1 MRANNLGGAESE
13 ESKRAKV
20 EESKKQRINRLQL
33 EYEER
38 LSAVRIAYNEYFT
51 MDDYST
57 DLNVDDD
64 LCEDDEFWYGEDKVK
79 LGDIPEALWLDAP
92 TDVILQTIAHCTH
105 GKDDTH
111 KTRRDSAF
119 VATQRADVTLFLA

>member
-1 MRANNLGGAESE
+1 
-13 ESKRAKV
+13 
-20 EESKKQRINRLQL
+20 
-33 EYEER
+33 
-38 LSAVRIAYNEYFT
+38 

-92 TDVILQTIAHCTH
+92 TDVILQTIAHCH
-105 GKDDTH
+105 VSFCACH
-111 KTRRDSAF
+111 PCHEYSEQLF
-119 VATQRADVTLFLA
+119 VLLLKALSTAKSLCHAVE